1 MTCLEAIRRLVVDHR
16 VSCVVT
22 SSARGEPRIIHVN
35 PAFCRMTGY
44 SPSEAEGSSPKMLQ
58 GKATEQNAVSRV
70 QEAMIAGR
78 PIRLIQTNYRKT
90 SEAYLCEMALFP
102 LDGEHEEV
110 TRFIAFER
118 EVRRKRGRPA
128 MDGNRFRP
136 VHEDQAGFRELFDV
150 EA

>member
-16 VSCVVT
+16 VSCAVT
-22 SSARGEPRIIHVN
+22 SSARGEPRIIYVN

-58 GKATEQNAVSRV
+58 GKATEQNAVSRI
-70 QEAMIAGR
+70 EDAMVSGR
-78 PIRLIQTNYRKT
+78 AIRAILTNYRKT

-102 LDGEHEEV
+102 LDGEHEKL
-110 TRFIAFER
+110 TRFIAFQR

-136 VHEDQAGFRELFDV
+136 VYEDQGGFRELFCV